1 MSKQE
6 PPFGER
12 IDSAADPLALGAVV
26 VDLLRAHGELDRARG
41 EGFGETAQRL
51 AADNPVLSEL
61 MSRAED
67 RWIAL
72 EGQRRGG
79 VGEEKE
85 T

>member
-1 MSKQE
+1 MSDRE
-6 PPFGER
+6 APFGER
-12 IDSAADPLALGAVV
+12 IDAAADPLALGAVV

-51 AADNPVLSEL
+51 AAANPVLSEL

-67 RWIAL
+67 RWINL
-72 EGQRRGG
+72 EWQRRGG
-79 VGEEKE
+79 AGEEKG